1 MRSAQSSPV
10 AALILLL
17 AACTTGP
24 SAAGWRGSNVHLVDG
39 TWIGTETACG
49 DGDDAIECR
58 TVVEQ
63 AVTALAP
70 DIRSKV
76 TRAVLADLPTTYV
89 TAAGETRTARLAAGI
104 ATRKA
109 VVIELDDGTRRVI
122 GLWCHLPYS
131 GNGGG
136 LMVRD
141 VDCGNRLAR
150 LLARWERAALVPA
163 RHERRLRQPSIAR
176 SAAAVCAPGAP

>member
-49 DGDDAIECR
+49 DGDHAIECR

-89 TAAGETRTARLAAGI
+89 TAAGETRTACLAAGI

-141 VDCGNRLAR
+141 VDCGIDSLDYWRDGNA
-150 LLARWERAALVPA
+150 P
-163 RHERRLRQPSIAR
+163 PSYP
-176 SAAAVCAPGAP
+176 PGTNFG